1 MWTWILETYKLK
13 TKAGQK
19 IKVSGYEHL
28 QERKKVLISYFSKD
42 FEI

>member
-28 QERKKVLISYFSKD
+28 QEREKKFSYPIFSKG
-42 FEI
+42 F